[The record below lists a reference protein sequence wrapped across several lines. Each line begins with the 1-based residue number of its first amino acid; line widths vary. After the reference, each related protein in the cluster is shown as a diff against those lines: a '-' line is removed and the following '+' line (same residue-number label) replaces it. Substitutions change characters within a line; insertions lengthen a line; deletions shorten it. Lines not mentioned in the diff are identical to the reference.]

1 MAEAASVDGDE
12 IEAAFGFG
20 KSDLSEVMA
29 GRIHEASLL
38 VAGQGF
44 FRSLG
49 AFQALFDLDKDD
61 DRAVQGDEV
70 DLASPGFEPSVNEG
84 VALGLQV
91 LGRPQFG
98 CAS

>member
-1 MAEAASVDGDE
+1 MAEAASIDGDE

-29 GRIHEASLL
+29 GRIHEAGLL
-38 VAGQGF
+38 VSSQGF
-44 FRSLG
+44 FGSLG
-49 AFQALFDLDKDD
+49 AFDAFFDLDKDD
-61 DRAVQGDEV
+61 DRAVQGDQI
-70 DLASPGFEPSVNEG
+70 DLAAPGFEPSVNDG

-91 LGRPQFG
+91 LGRPQLG